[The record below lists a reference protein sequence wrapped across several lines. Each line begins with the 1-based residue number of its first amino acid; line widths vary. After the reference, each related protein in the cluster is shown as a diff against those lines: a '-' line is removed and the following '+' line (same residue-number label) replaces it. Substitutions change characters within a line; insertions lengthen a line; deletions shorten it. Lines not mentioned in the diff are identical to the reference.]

1 MYLNLLTQING
12 SQQTS
17 LQLTL
22 PGKFIDETRPRSRSD
37 IKLDEDCAVNSLS
50 ATLKSSTVTPIFYC
64 INLIRTVFS
73 THKKKIS
80 QDLCRLGEWMDVVL
94 RLILLQYTG
103 PDSAD
108 KFFLIM
114 IRPWWVICEENRQEV
129 SIYSG
134 NSFYGLISFAIARH
148 GGIMTG

>member
-73 THKKKIS
+73 THKTKIS
-80 QDLCRLGEWMDVVL
+80 QDLCRLGE
-94 RLILLQYTG
+94 
-103 PDSAD
+103 
-108 KFFLIM
+108 
-114 IRPWWVICEENRQEV
+114 
-129 SIYSG
+129 
-134 NSFYGLISFAIARH
+134 
-148 GGIMTG
+148 